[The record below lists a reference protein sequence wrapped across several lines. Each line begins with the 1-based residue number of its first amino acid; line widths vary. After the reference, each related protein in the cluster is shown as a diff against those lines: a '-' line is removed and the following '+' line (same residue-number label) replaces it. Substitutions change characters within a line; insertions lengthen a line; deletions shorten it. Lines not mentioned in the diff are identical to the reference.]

1 MIGRVPKHTSLGDD
15 VDPGGLF
22 VFIPG
27 ALVGGFLISMGLL
40 IGDAL
45 RKVRGDTGTERRVTH
60 TGAAVADE
68 VRFGAGAAQQTDS
81 GLRPRAVYGA
91 VAGVSLA
98 LVLLVIPGATW
109 NFLNPGGYISNISWI
124 WAVSMVLVLV
134 FAVIGVQTLRIAPEW
149 TPVIIFTLGLAFAVR
164 FVFGSE
170 PVISR
175 NVLIASGLLA
185 GLIGA
190 AATWRMRRGRD
201 RVDVPA
207 SVRPLLTRTP
217 LSRSR

>member
-1 MIGRVPKHTSLGDD
+1 MISRIPRHTSLGDN

-45 RKVRGDTGTERRVTH
+45 RKLRGDAGTERRVTH
-60 TGAAVADE
+60 TAAAVADE
-68 VRFGAGAAQQTDS
+68 VRAGAGAARQTES
-81 GLRPRAVYGA
+81 GLRSRAIYGA

-98 LVLLVIPGATW
+98 LVLLVVPGATW

-124 WAVSMVLVLV
+124 WAISMVLVLV
-134 FAVIGVQTLRIAPEW
+134 FAYLGVQVLRLAPEW
-149 TPVIIFTLGLAFAVR
+149 TPTIILALGLAFAVR
-164 FVFGSE
+164 FMLGSE
-170 PVISR
+170 PVIPR
-175 NVLIASGLLA
+175 AVLIISGLA
-185 GLIGA
+185 VGAIGA
-190 AATWRMRRGRD
+190 AATWRMRRRRH
-201 RVDVPA
+201 RVDVPP

-217 LSRSR
+217 LSRPH